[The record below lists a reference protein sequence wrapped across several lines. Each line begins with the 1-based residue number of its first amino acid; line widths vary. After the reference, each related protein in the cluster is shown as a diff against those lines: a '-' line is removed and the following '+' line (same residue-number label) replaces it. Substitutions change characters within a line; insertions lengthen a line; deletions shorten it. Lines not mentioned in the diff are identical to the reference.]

1 MKRSRLWLACAA
13 AVLVGLVVLNA
24 TRSRRTPSVSVDDPA
39 LSLKNLA
46 LLEPKRLL
54 AKVGDVELRSED
66 LRESLQTE
74 FQGQMSHAGLTPE
87 DLALKVGQ
95 ALDALIQDELLAQ
108 AGRQDGLRTNLK
120 GSAGRK
126 DLARQ
131 YLAQNLAKVPAVD
144 EADLRNFYKNHGEK
158 FIIAAR
164 VQVRELFLPLQGP
177 RDKKDKTKDKA
188 YVLGQELAERIG
200 KGESWESLAVQHVP
214 EEQRDRAQ
222 VHEFRGAA
230 MELAD
235 ERKVLTLKPG
245 QVVGPLRI
253 EGGYSV
259 FQGVAQVRSGRIPF
273 YEARE
278 KIKTYLEARR
288 VEEARQQ
295 LVANLE
301 RQRPVQRFAA
311 DKTLAAAH

>member
-1 MKRSRLWLACAA
+1 
-13 AVLVGLVVLNA
+13 
-24 TRSRRTPSVSVDDPA
+24 VDDPA

>member
-1 MKRSRLWLACAA
+1 MFNAARSRHAPSAG
-13 AVLVGLVVLNA
+13 VG
-24 TRSRRTPSVSVDDPA
+24 DPA

-158 FIIAAR
+158 FIIPPG
-164 VQVRELFLPLQGP
+164 VQVRELFLPLQSP
-177 RDKKDKTKDKA
+177 RDKKDKTKDEA
-188 YVLGQELAERIG
+188 FVLGQELAESIR
-200 KGESWESLAVQHVP
+200 KGESWESLAAQHVP
-214 EEQRDRAQ
+214 QEQRDRAQ

-230 MELAD
+230 VELED

-245 QVVGPLRI
+245 EVVGPLRI

-295 LVANLE
+295 LVANLQ
-301 RQRPVQRFAA
+301 RQRPVQRFGP
-311 DKTLAAAH
+311 DKTLAAVH